1 MLLKLSTET
10 VYIHGI
16 ASLRTPLPMVSART
30 HRQSRESNSVEIRE
44 TTRPGPKGPLQIIAH
59 SEESRVKKNN
69 TSFYDD

>member
-16 ASLRTPLPMVSART
+16 ASLSTPLPMVSART
-30 HRQSRESNSVEIRE
+30 HRQSRESNSVEIRKRDHK
-44 TTRPGPKGPLQIIAH
+44 TWAKRTASH

-69 TSFYDD
+69 TSIYED